1 MLKKINVEV
10 TEAYSYFS
18 KDTGSL
24 TKNKFLLEYQS
35 LGLKA
40 NMIEINALY
49 YYLDEAKTGFIS

>member
-1 MLKKINVEV
+1 M

-49 YYLDEAKTGFIS
+49 SYLDEAKTGFIS